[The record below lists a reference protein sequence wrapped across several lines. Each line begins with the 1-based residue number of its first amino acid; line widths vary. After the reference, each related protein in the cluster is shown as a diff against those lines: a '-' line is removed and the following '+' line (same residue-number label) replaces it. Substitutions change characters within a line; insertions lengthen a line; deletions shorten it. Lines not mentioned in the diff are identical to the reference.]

1 MRQFYSQKLTGK
13 KPPLVALNS
22 VGLDL
27 SDLRGSPLEELARYG
42 ARLILA
48 AGLQEEVAEFL
59 RAAPYQ
65 RTPERQGSRN
75 GHRTRNSGDTIRNY

>member
-27 SDLRGSPLEELARYG
+27 SELRGSPLEELARYG

-59 RAAPYQ
+59 QAAPCDRTTQ
-65 RTPERQGSRN
+65 RERSR
-75 GHRTRNSGDTIRNY
+75 TSAYL